1 MQNEQ
6 LGRRTECNVSTR
18 SPRRVRL
25 PEMSLLRATA
35 AALSMTVA
43 LTLAPAQETARFR
56 TSSRLVLVPVQVSD
70 AAGKTIEGLTESD
83 FELYDLGVMRKF
95 RLEPENAPLS
105 VVVAVQTGTV
115 AGPALAKVQKVGSLL
130 QPLVAGERGQ
140 VAVLSYSDHVT
151 LRQDFTSDGNKIV
164 ETFRSVEPDGDGG
177 AMHDAILQAVEMLE
191 KRPAGRR
198 RVLIVIGE
206 GKDRSSKAKLEAA
219 VSKAQEANVT
229 VYPASFSAYATAFT
243 SRGDERF
250 ASSGRRVYDGGGGM
264 NILAVFREIARSGA
278 QNSHEAL
285 AKYTGGMRVSF
296 AKLKGL
302 EEAVQRIGAD
312 LHTQYLLSFQPLSEG
327 EGTVAAYRE
336 LRVRVRGVSQ
346 GTQIRHR
353 PGYWQTTTE

>member
-1 MQNEQ
+1 
-6 LGRRTECNVSTR
+6 
-18 SPRRVRL
+18 
-25 PEMSLLRATA
+25 MSFPHVTLFLSA
-35 AALSMTVA
+35 AFCCTF
-43 LTLAPAQETARFR
+43 AQEAAVQFR
-56 TSSRLVLVPVQVSD
+56 ASSRLVLVPVQVSD
-70 AAGKTIEGLTESD
+70 AAGKTIESLTEAD
-83 FELYDLGVMRKF
+83 FELYDRGVMRKF

-140 VAVLSYSDHVT
+140 VAVLGYSDRVT
-151 LRQDFTSDGNKIV
+151 LRQDFTSDGGKIV
-164 ETFRSVEPDGDGG
+164 ETFRAIEPDGDGG
-177 AMHDAILQAVEMLE
+177 AMHDAVLQAVEMLE

-198 RVLIVIGE
+198 RVLIVVGE
-206 GKDRSSKAKLEAA
+206 GKDRSSKAKLETA

-229 VYPASFSAYATAFT
+229 VYPVSFSAYATAFT

-250 ASSGRRVYDGGGGM
+250 GSSGKRVYNAGSGM
-264 NILAVFREIARSGA
+264 NILAVLREIARSGS

-302 EEAVQRIGAD
+302 EDALQRIGAD
-312 LHTQYLLSFQPLSEG
+312 LHTQYLLSFQPLSEDKG
-327 EGTVAAYRE
+327 DALVYRE
-336 LRVRVRGVSQ
+336 LRIRVRGVSQ

-353 PGYWQTTTE
+353 PGYWQTTAE